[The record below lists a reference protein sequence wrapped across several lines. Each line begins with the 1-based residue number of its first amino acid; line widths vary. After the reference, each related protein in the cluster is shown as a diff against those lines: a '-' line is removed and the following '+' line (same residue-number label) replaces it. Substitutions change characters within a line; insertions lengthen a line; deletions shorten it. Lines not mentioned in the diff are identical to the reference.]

1 MKFPFKM
8 RLKFKKG
15 GMPEDLKVQNFT
27 LDYPK
32 SHGIY
37 KLIYDSVEVSGVCHA
52 KCELKFS
59 FLTRDFV
66 S

>member
-8 RLKFKKG
+8 KLKFKTG
-15 GMPEDLKVQNFT
+15 SMPEDPKVKNFT

-37 KLIYDSVEVSGVCHA
+37 RLIYDSVEVSGGYRA
-52 KCELKFS
+52 KCELKF
-59 FLTRDFV
+59 
-66 S
+66 